1 MAPPDCH
8 IELEIEYW
16 WVSLKENFYIMGS
29 DNNEK
34 RILNYEIVKKLG
46 NECNSVGITKDIPI

>member
-1 MAPPDCH
+1 
-8 IELEIEYW
+8 
-16 WVSLKENFYIMGS
+16 MGS